1 MAEAATR
8 FSSMENHGD
17 LKKQSQY
24 DRSAFGVQRA
34 ELDELKKQSQFAMNN
49 IAASLYAEDGY
60 GDISYGETGE
70 NKAKQTRS
78 RLAPRPAPVV
88 EKEESASAATG

>member
-1 MAEAATR
+1 
-8 FSSMENHGD
+8 MENHGD

-49 IAASLYAEDGY
+49 IAASLHTEDGY
-60 GDISYGETGE
+60 DDIPAGETGE
-70 NKAKQTRS
+70 NKANRSRS
-78 RLAPRPAPVV
+78 RLASRDALGV
-88 EKEESASAATG
+88 EKEKSVTAATG